1 MRPAW
6 PRHAPPLTCR
16 ARPHAH
22 DPSPHTHSCSFR
34 ADVDS
39 FCQDE
44 ARKGQAVSANTLA
57 AGERL
62 ARAQLLVQ
70 SLGGAVCQP
79 PGMMG

>member
-1 MRPAW
+1 
-6 PRHAPPLTCR
+6 
-16 ARPHAH
+16 
-22 DPSPHTHSCSFR
+22 
-34 ADVDS
+34 VDS